1 MTDLNF
7 SEFSES
13 SFENWMQLVQ
23 KELGERSINML
34 DWEVEEGV
42 VVGPYQSSTEKNYS
56 LNYSPTQVQY
66 QLISHSDPKQWNR
79 LALDSLM
86 GGTNALGVDCSS
98 LSPEMLPTLLAG
110 IEVKYISI
118 HFVNVMDGAAWAIAF
133 KQYCDD
139 HSIDCSQLTGSFS
152 LTDMSTSTEEM
163 KKWQLHSRAHF
174 PRFRTISIDA
184 AHIHEQGGSI
194 IHELAWAL
202 TAGHHALSKCME
214 SGASIDEA
222 SACMQ
227 FNFAMGSS
235 YFPQIAK
242 LRAFRWM
249 WKRIIEA
256 YNPEHACS
264 VNTFIH
270 ASTSRYLQTGK
281 DKHNNLLRATTQTMS
296 AYVGGANSVSVVPY
310 NSWQEQADESALR
323 WARNIQQL
331 LVEESYF
338 GQYTA
343 VADGAYYIEQLTD
356 QLVGAAWKQ
365 FQTLDAIAVQES
377 IQRARAELAQA
388 IEAFASKQRALIQD
402 GKRVIVGV
410 NRYVN
415 KTDSAV
421 VDEHAQ
427 TLSAPF
433 EKA

>member
-1 MTDLNF
+1 
-7 SEFSES
+7 
-13 SFENWMQLVQ
+13 
-23 KELGERSINML
+23 
-34 DWEVEEGV
+34 
-42 VVGPYQSSTEKNYS
+42 
-56 LNYSPTQVQY
+56 
-66 QLISHSDPKQWNR
+66 
-79 LALDSLM
+79 
-86 GGTNALGVDCSS
+86 
-98 LSPEMLPTLLAG
+98 MLPTLLAG

-152 LTDMSTSTEEM
+152 LTDVSTSTEEM
-163 KKWQLHSRAHF
+163 KKWQLHSRAPF
-174 PRFRTISIDA
+174 PRFRTITIDA

-202 TAGHHALSKCME
+202 TAGHHALLRCIE
-214 SGASIDEA
+214 AGASIDEA

-249 WKRIIEA
+249 WKRVIEA

-270 ASTSRYLQTGK
+270 ASTSRYLQTAK

-296 AYVGGANSVSVVPY
+296 AYVGGVNSVSVVPY

-331 LVEESYF
+331 LLEESYF
-338 GQYTA
+338 GEYTA

-365 FQTLDAIAVQES
+365 FQTLDAIAAQES
-377 IQRARAELAQA
+377 IQRARVELAQA

>member
-7 SEFSES
+7 SEFTES
-13 SFENWMQLVQ
+13 SFEHWMQLVQ
-23 KELGERSINML
+23 KELGESAINTL

-56 LNYSPTQVQY
+56 LNYSPTQEQY

-86 GGTNALGVDCSS
+86 GGTNALGVDCSK
-98 LSPEMLPTLLAG
+98 LSPEMLPTILAG

-118 HFVNVMDGAAWAIAF
+118 HFLYMMDAAAWSRAF
-133 KQYCDD
+133 KQHCDAS
-139 HSIDCSQLTGSFS
+139 SIDCSQLTGSFEM
-152 LTDMSTSTEEM
+152 TNVSTSTEEM
-163 KKWQLHSRAHF
+163 KDWQLHSRAHF
-174 PRFRTISIDA
+174 ARFRTITIDA

-194 IHELAWAL
+194 IHELSWAL
-202 TAGHHALSKCME
+202 TAGHHALLKCIE

-249 WKRIIEA
+249 WKRVIEA

-264 VNTFIH
+264 VYTFIH
-270 ASTSRYLQTGK
+270 ASTSRYLQTSK
-281 DKHNNLLRATTQTMS
+281 DKHNNLLRATTQAMS
-296 AYVGGANSVSVVPY
+296 AFVGGANSVSVVPY

-331 LVEESYF
+331 LLEESYF
-338 GQYTA
+338 GQYTT
-343 VADGAYYIEQLTD
+343 VADGAYYIEELTD
-356 QLVGAAWKQ
+356 QLVSATWKQ
-365 FQTLDAIAVQES
+365 FQTLDAIAGQES
-377 IQRARAELAQA
+377 LQHASAELAQA
-388 IEAFASKQRALIQD
+388 MEAFAARQRTLIQE